1 MIATYKLKK
10 ANIQATKDKM
20 AAGSRCHFY
29 LCSKFSE
36 AAVITRV
43 DSSFLLQERQEA
55 LARKSEG
62 TANSLGLKVVER
74 EVSVDLMLGRRIIDG
89 QDEQALELHTGRGC
103 VRRAHHRG
111 LQNLGGVRYN
121 SRE

>member
-36 AAVITRV
+36 AAVMTRV

-55 LARKSEG
+55 MARKSDGTCEFFRLEG
-62 TANSLGLKVVER
+62 R
-74 EVSVDLMLGRRIIDG
+74 
-89 QDEQALELHTGRGC
+89 
-103 VRRAHHRG
+103 
-111 LQNLGGVRYN
+111 
-121 SRE
+121 